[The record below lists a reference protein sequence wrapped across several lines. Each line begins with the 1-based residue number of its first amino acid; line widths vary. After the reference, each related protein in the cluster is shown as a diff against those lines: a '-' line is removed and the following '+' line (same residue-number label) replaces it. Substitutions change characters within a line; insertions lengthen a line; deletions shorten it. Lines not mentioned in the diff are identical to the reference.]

1 MRMML
6 VGAGAVGESILKVM
20 QWRDQKGE
28 WLKYVLV
35 CDYDLKRAEEVVG
48 MMKGDS
54 RFEASKIDATN
65 TEKMAELIREHKIDF
80 VMDAAPPF
88 ASNMIFDAAFKTGA
102 DYGSMGTWSVPMENP
117 AYGLGIENSYT
128 EPMTKYNFDRHEA
141 WKKQGN
147 MAVICMG
154 IDPGVVNVF
163 AKYAATELL
172 E

>member
-20 QWRDQKGE
+20 QWRDPKGE

-48 MMKGDS
+48 MLKGDS

-88 ASNMIFDAAFKTGA
+88 ASNMILTLHLKRVQIT
-102 DYGSMGTWSVPMENP
+102 
-117 AYGLGIENSYT
+117 
-128 EPMTKYNFDRHEA
+128 EA
-141 WKKQGN
+141 WE
-147 MAVICMG
+147 
-154 IDPGVVNVF
+154 PGRFRWKIRLTDLVLRTAILNR
-163 AKYAATELL
+163 
-172 E
+172 

>member
-54 RFEASKIDATN
+54 VLK
-65 TEKMAELIREHKIDF
+65 
-80 VMDAAPPF
+80 
-88 ASNMIFDAAFKTGA
+88 
-102 DYGSMGTWSVPMENP
+102 
-117 AYGLGIENSYT
+117 
-128 EPMTKYNFDRHEA
+128 
-141 WKKQGN
+141 
-147 MAVICMG
+147 
-154 IDPGVVNVF
+154 
-163 AKYAATELL
+163 LL
-172 E
+172 RLMRQIQRKWQN

>member
-65 TEKMAELIREHKIDF
+65 TEKMGSSAIIRF
-80 VMDAAPPF
+80 GSF
-88 ASNMIFDAAFKTGA
+88 SMIR
-102 DYGSMGTWSVPMENP
+102 YIV
-117 AYGLGIENSYT
+117 
-128 EPMTKYNFDRHEA
+128 
-141 WKKQGN
+141 
-147 MAVICMG
+147 
-154 IDPGVVNVF
+154 
-163 AKYAATELL
+163 
-172 E
+172 

>member
-65 TEKMAELIREHKIDF
+65 TEKMAELIRAVE
-80 VMDAAPPF
+80 VAC
-88 ASNMIFDAAFKTGA
+88 TV
-102 DYGSMGTWSVPMENP
+102 WSGGK
-117 AYGLGIENSYT
+117 ARDDIRGLPIT
-128 EPMTKYNFDRHEA
+128 IK
-141 WKKQGN
+141 
-147 MAVICMG
+147 
-154 IDPGVVNVF
+154 
-163 AKYAATELL
+163 L
-172 E
+172 